1 MAVRPAGSFLLM
13 VDYYCILVARH
24 GSVRLDV
31 PCDISN
37 VCLYTDSGICCDEYS
52 RIRGWL
58 SQFLVVSYKVLKYY
72 YKKNP
77 TKTEYER
84 YHYHHCVCLIS

>member
-1 MAVRPAGSFLLM
+1 MAVHPAGSFLLL
-13 VDYYCILVARH
+13 VVYYCVLVARH

-37 VCLYTDSGICCDEYS
+37 VYLYIDSGVYCDEYS
-52 RIRGWL
+52 RIQGWL
-58 SQFLVVSYKVLKYY
+58 SQFLVVSYNVLKYY
-72 YKKNP
+72 YKNDL